1 MTKPL
6 VDDLYKAMAE
16 SRGSAPTDEEKSL
29 ISHAY
34 TFAEQAHTGQAR
46 ASGEP
51 YFNHVFE
58 TGKNCARFGM
68 DAVTIAAGMLH
79 DVIEDTTVTED
90 ELKKEFGADI
100 LFLVLGVTK
109 LGKVKYRGRERSI
122 ESLRKFFLAVAEDI
136 RVVVIKLAD
145 RLHNVSTLSF
155 LKPDKAKRIALE
167 TIEIHAPLAHRLGM
181 GKLRNE
187 LEEFAFPF
195 AYPKEYTMVSEV
207 LKQRKQLNEQYTQK
221 VYRSLKKEMALQGIK
236 DVKTEYRIKHKFSL
250 WKKLKRKDM
259 DIEKIHDIVALRVLV
274 PTLEDCY
281 RVLGII
287 HGMWRPLPGRIKDYI
302 ALPKPNGYQSLQTTI
317 FTGDGG
323 IAEVQ
328 IRTPEM
334 HRQAEY
340 GFASHFMYKQ
350 KMDKKSIKKNY
361 PWLADLTDL
370 QHNETDPAK
379 LYDSMRGDFFD
390 HRIFV
395 FTPSGEVVD
404 LPEGSTA
411 IDFAFAIHSDIGL
424 HATGAKVNG
433 KYVALKTEL
442 RGGDIIEITQN
453 ETGKPSNK
461 WLDFAKT
468 SLAKRHIRNY
478 LKDHSLLDSFLGR
491 IKN

>member
-1 MTKPL
+1 MIKPL
-6 VDDLYKAMAE
+6 VEDLYKAITE
-16 SRGSAPTDEEKSL
+16 SRGIAPTSEEKDL
-29 ISHAY
+29 IYRAY
-34 TFAEQAHTGQAR
+34 TFGEKAHTGQMR

-68 DAVTIAAGMLH
+68 DAVTIAAGILH
-79 DVIEDTTVTED
+79 DVIEDTPVTED
-90 ELKKEFGADI
+90 ELRKEFGADI
-100 LFLVLGVTK
+100 VFLVLGVTK

-155 LKPDKAKRIALE
+155 LRPEKAKRIALE

-187 LEEFAFPF
+187 LEEYAFPF
-195 AYPKEYTMVSEV
+195 AYPKEYAMVSEL
-207 LKQRKQLNEQYTQK
+207 LKQRKQLDEQYTQK

-236 DVKTEYRIKHKFSL
+236 DVKTEYRIKHRYSL
-250 WKKLKRKDM
+250 WKKLQRKSM
-259 DIEKIHDIVALRVLV
+259 DIEKVHDIVALRVLV

-302 ALPKPNGYQSLQTTI
+302 ATPKPNGYQALQTTI

-328 IRTPEM
+328 IRTVEM

-340 GFASHFMYKQ
+340 GFASHFVYKQ
-350 KMDKKSIKKNY
+350 KMDKKAIKKSY
-361 PWLADLTDL
+361 PWLSDLKDL
-370 QHNETDPAK
+370 QHQELDPGK
-379 LYDSMRGDFFD
+379 LYESMREDFFD

-395 FTPSGEVVD
+395 FTPTGEVVD
-404 LPEGSTA
+404 LPEDSTV

-433 KYVALKTEL
+433 KFAALKTVL
-442 RGGDIIEITQN
+442 HGGDIIEITR
-453 ETGKPSNK
+453 TDAGKPSSK
-461 WLDFAKT
+461 WLDWAKT
-468 SLAKRHIRNY
+468 SMAKKHIRAY

-491 IKN
+491 LK